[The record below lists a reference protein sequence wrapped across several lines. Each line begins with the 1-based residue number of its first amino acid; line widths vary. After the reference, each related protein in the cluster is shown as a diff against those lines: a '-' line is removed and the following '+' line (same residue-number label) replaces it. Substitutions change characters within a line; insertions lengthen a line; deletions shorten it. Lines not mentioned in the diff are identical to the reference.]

1 MNNIK
6 EISIVAAVLAMVVF
20 TGVTAASGSQR
31 FNVKCTD
38 NLRNLRRAAQQY
50 ENDHDGVIPPVVQ
63 SVKHHALFW
72 PNRLLRYI
80 GSNTQIFYCPQDEKK
95 GAKMLDVPDLLP
107 IAYSLKSVSYGMNY
121 FLGDVGKARPNMK
134 TGEYRIDKITDP
146 AYVIYFGD
154 AKFVRLRPTKVC
166 WKEDYA
172 PRHNNGSN
180 FVFVDGHVEWMDHN
194 TLGLL
199 GVQSGEPEWKID
211 RKRWNPWLKDKNKNK
226 NKK

>member
-1 MNNIK
+1 MRNFK
-6 EISIVAAVLAMVVF
+6 ELAVVAALLLLVVF
-20 TGVTAASGSQR
+20 TGVTAASGSKR
-31 FNVKCTD
+31 FNVKCTG
-38 NLRNLRRAAQQY
+38 NLKSLRRAAMQY

-63 SVKHHALFW
+63 SVKKHSMFW
-72 PNRLLRYI
+72 PNRLLPYI

-121 FLGDVGKARPNMK
+121 FLGDVGKARKKMT
-134 TGEYRIDKITDP
+134 TGDYRISKISNP

-154 AKFVRLRPTKVC
+154 SKFVRLRPTSVC
-166 WKEDYA
+166 WKDDYA

-180 FVFVDGHVEWMDHN
+180 FVFVDGHVEWLNHD

-199 GVQSGEPEWKID
+199 GPQEDKRWKID
-211 RKRWNPWLKDKNKNK
+211 KKRWILQ
-226 NKK
+226 

>member
-1 MNNIK
+1 MNSIK
-6 EISIVAAVLAMVVF
+6 EVAIAAAVLAMVVF

-38 NLRNLRRAAQQY
+38 NLRQLRRAARQY
-50 ENDHDGVIPPVVQ
+50 ENDHDGVIPPVVLP
-63 SVKHHALFW
+63 VKSNAVFW

-80 GSNTQIFYCPQDEKK
+80 GSDTQIFYCPQDEKK

-121 FLGDVGKARPNMK
+121 FLGDVGKSRKKMK
-134 TGEYRIDKITDP
+134 TGDYRISKISDP

-154 AKFVRLRPTKVC
+154 SKFVRLRPTKVC
-166 WKEDYA
+166 WKDDYA

-180 FVFVDGHVEWMDHN
+180 FVFVDGHVEWMNHD

-199 GVQSGEPEWKID
+199 GPQENKRWKID
-211 RKRWNPWLKDKNKNK
+211 KKRWMLK
-226 NKK
+226 